1 MEQTNAK
8 AEKKVYLKPTVTAL
22 GDIEA
27 ITLAFSSGDHLDGD
41 YRYGT
46 PVPGNIL
53 S

>member
-1 MEQTNAK
+1 MEPTNEN
-8 AEKKVYLKPTVTAL
+8 AEKKVYLKPTITAL

-27 ITLAFSSGDHLDGD
+27 ITLAFSTGNHLDGD

-46 PVPGNIL
+46 PVPGDIL